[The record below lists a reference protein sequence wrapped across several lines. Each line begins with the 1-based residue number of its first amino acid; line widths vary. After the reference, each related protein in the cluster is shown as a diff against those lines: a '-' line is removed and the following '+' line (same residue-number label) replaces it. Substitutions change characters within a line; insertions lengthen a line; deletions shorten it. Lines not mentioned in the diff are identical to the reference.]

1 MLIFHKMFNLLFF
14 ELCSSEL
21 CYTYLLPILYIF
33 GTYPVQYLSSTYP
46 VLIQYLSSTY
56 PVLILKIVPILVL
69 LFSCW
74 PTTSYNAQQ
83 LSFYSTCCSG
93 VIQLLFATRYYTTSA
108 FNQSLSKTVISTNF
122 YSHYNLQ

>member
-33 GTYPVQYLSSTYP
+33 GTYLVPV
-46 VLIQYLSSTY
+46 QYLSSTY